1 MIQIVFF
8 EFSRDGT
15 KPADT
20 EDKMTTPAARVARPT
35 IVAIVTPPAPTTFAG
50 PHPMTTAWLRRHL
63 GVVLA
68 VKCVLLAALWWCFF
82 REARPVITTEDAAS
96 HLLSTQQER
105 PE

>member
-1 MIQIVFF
+1 MAT
-8 EFSRDGT
+8 R
-15 KPADT
+15 
-20 EDKMTTPAARVARPT
+20 RPT
-35 IVAIVTPPAPTTFAG
+35 GPTRRRGIRHTLRLPHAG

-82 REARPVITTEDAAS
+82 REARPAITAEAAAS